1 MLRQLMAEVAGK
13 LRQSGASHV
22 YSAFDAVDIQ
32 RKPRSIF
39 TVIDVSSFES
49 GTPIYS
55 QYTVYLPFKAELAI
69 RITAPEC
76 WTMEQLYSYFDRYIA
91 PAAESMS
98 GLNCSMRSITM
109 KPDSNIN
116 RLVMTVKL
124 SAGGVIR
131 TERSGS

>member
-1 MLRQLMAEVAGK
+1 MLRQLIDEAAGK
-13 LRQSGASHV
+13 LRESGASHV

-32 RKPRSIF
+32 KKPRSIF
-39 TVIDVSSFES
+39 TIIDVSSFES

-55 QYTVYLPFKAELAI
+55 QYTVYLPFKAELNL

-91 PAAESMS
+91 PAAEAMS
-98 GLNCSMRSITM
+98 DLNCSMRSVTM
-109 KPDSNIN
+109 KPDSNIK

-124 SAGGVIR
+124 SAAGIIR
-131 TERSGS
+131 TERSSS